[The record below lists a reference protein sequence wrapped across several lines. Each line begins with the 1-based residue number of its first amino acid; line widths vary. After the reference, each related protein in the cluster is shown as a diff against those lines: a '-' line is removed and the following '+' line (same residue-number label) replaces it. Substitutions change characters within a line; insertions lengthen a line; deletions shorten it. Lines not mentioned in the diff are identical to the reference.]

1 MTRAR
6 LSGAVEA
13 GRIPQPIEATALTML
28 GAVRE
33 ATRYVARAEDH
44 GTARREAGA
53 VTDRLIRA
61 LTRKRRRRGG

>member
-1 MTRAR
+1 M
-6 LSGAVEA
+6 
-13 GRIPQPIEATALTML
+13 
-28 GAVRE
+28 RE